1 MKRTKYYVYEG
12 NEIVGREEQN
22 GSDDKAEA
30 ILLAKNS
37 VQNARDMGFTDY
49 VAHVIIRK
57 TGEFIFS
64 DSI

>member
-1 MKRTKYYVYEG
+1 M
-12 NEIVGREEQN
+12 GREEQN